1 MISVAAI
8 STASVTGAT
17 VMYFLVRGSAPDAL
31 RAPNDTQL
39 AVDARA
45 TSSPGNSETRT
56 SPAAP
61 SIRSCTNSTAL

>member
-1 MISVAAI
+1 M
-8 STASVTGAT
+8 
-17 VMYFLVRGSAPDAL
+17 VRSSAPEAP

-45 TSSPGNSETRT
+45 ISSPGSIATRT